1 MSVAFMCNVHNI
13 ASDAM
18 CSLIFKMFQPAL
30 GSRKALIPCVP
41 GSFKAGNVAGAK
53 ADNSPSTD

>member
-1 MSVAFMCNVHNI
+1 MCNVHNI